1 MDILMKNQNEDPIND
16 IMDDALDALL
26 YCQNIQYYFQ
36 LKTVNKTIDQ
46 LNHF

>member
-16 IMDDALDALL
+16 ASMDALL
-26 YCQNIQYYFQ
+26 YCRNIQYYFQ

-46 LNHF
+46 LNH